1 MALAAALYRL
11 LLLLSVALLYD
22 QVTRRIPSR
31 LDPYQAPKAKLGLV
45 PVGTSETLARAGG
58 IDIIFVHGLGS
69 NPDTTWRAKRPLATT
84 DIPKKAPAESEEFVD
99 WVSEFLP
106 DDLPAVIQKN
116 VRIFYYNY
124 DSYWKRDA
132 LYTRLANLGDEL
144 LEHIRGIRSSDAER
158 SRHLV
163 FVGYSY
169 GGLVV
174 KQALVRAQASRD
186 LSHVS
191 EQTRAILFL
200 GTPHRGSSFSAWGW
214 LAAHALWLL
223 KPNLDI
229 LGSLEYDSTSLLD
242 LHRAFTGTTR
252 DTWRVYN
259 FFEQRPTQI
268 FRLWLIQWQQLC
280 VREPSATYDGPN
292 IRNIGV
298 PVDHSG
304 LNKFGSRSD
313 SYQAILSKLIEATA
327 SLADL
332 RIQHYAV
339 PFGRVHTYAER
350 AELSRKLEEKLRIR
364 HKEAQVPHAVALF
377 GLGGSGKSQ
386 LALDYTEKHRD
397 EYDSILWIDATNEET
412 TRLSFRRCAV
422 ELGLPEERARDQGSV
437 VTDTVVHKVLQWL
450 HDRAKADSRWFV
462 IIDNA
467 DDVSWGL
474 QKIMPKGESGSILIT
489 SQDEQST
496 GLVPEGC
503 EKIQVGAM
511 SPAESSALLLRHL
524 KMDAQSATKATQ
536 RGCEEVADKLG
547 HLALAVELAGAYIGN
562 DATPAQALLR
572 YIEDYDGHRDE
583 LLRMEYFHGLL
594 PTQKTIWTAWQTTL
608 DKITTKYGNLQAEL
622 LLMVLAQ
629 FRGTIIQDEMLRLAS
644 LGMSAVDAETA
655 EQSEDRMP
663 SDLQRFFLL
672 KMGKWDSFHYR
683 QARDI
688 LVRYSLLQQVEGE
701 WTGVTMH
708 NMVQWRARQN
718 NMSGRWQSW
727 YITIV
732 VAACRQLIAEQKPDF
747 RRHLVMHLPG
757 SGEVYSD
764 GARILSQRES
774 LVGTIL
780 GELFYYEGLWKDAE
794 SLFVEVMET
803 RKTKLGPDHPDTLT
817 AMANLASTY
826 RDQGRWADAE
836 SLQVQV
842 VETRKRKLGAEHPDT
857 LTIMANLASTY
868 WNQGRWTDAEL
879 LQVMEKFKK
888 KLGANHPDTL
898 TAMENLAF
906 TYWNQGRWT
915 DAESLEV
922 QVMETR
928 KTKLG
933 ADHPDTLR
941 IMANLASTYWKQ
953 GRWADAELL
962 YVQAMENFKRNLGV
976 DHPDTLRIMAN
987 LASTYR
993 DQGRWAD
1000 AESLQVQVVE
1010 TRKTKLGA
1018 DHPDTKAAMENL
1030 VLQYYSIHHQRPS
1043 PFLASPHQSLMCSN
1057 AGNAA

>member
-1 MALAAALYRL
+1 MVLAAAFYRL
-11 LLLLSVALLYD
+11 VLLLSVALLYE

-58 IDIIFVHGLGS
+58 VE
-69 NPDTTWRAKRPLATT
+69 
-84 DIPKKAPAESEEFVD
+84 KAAADSEEFVD

-106 DDLPAVIQKN
+106 NDLPAVIQQN
-116 VRIFYYNY
+116 IRIFYYNY

-132 LYTRLANLGDEL
+132 VHTRLANLGDEL
-144 LEHIRGIRSSDAER
+144 LEHIRGIRSSDAHWSKER
-158 SRHLV
+158 SRHLA

-200 GTPHRGSSFSAWGW
+200 GTPHRGSSFGTWGW
-214 LAAHALWLL
+214 LAAYAFWLL

-252 DTWRVYN
+252 DTWRIYN

-313 SYQAILSKLIEATA
+313 SYQAILSKLIEATV
-327 SLADL
+327 SLPDL
-332 RIQHYAV
+332 RKQHYAV
-339 PFGRVHTYAER
+339 PFGRVHTYTER

-364 HKEAQVPHAVALF
+364 HKKAHVPHAVALF

-397 EYDSILWIDATNEET
+397 EYDSILWIDATNEGT
-412 TRLSFRRCAV
+412 ARLSFRRCAAV
-422 ELGLPEERARDQGSV
+422 LGLPEERARDQGSV
-437 VTDTVVHKVLQWL
+437 VTDTVVHTVLQWL
-450 HDRAKADSRWFV
+450 HDRAKADSRWLV

-474 QKIMPKGESGSILIT
+474 QRIMPKGESGSILIT

-496 GLVPEGC
+496 WLVPGGC

-511 SPAESSALLLRHL
+511 SPAESSALLLQHL
-524 KMDAQSATKATQ
+524 QMDAQSATEATQ
-536 RGCEEVADKLG
+536 RRCEEVADKLG

-562 DATPAQALLR
+562 DAMPAQALLR
-572 YIEDYDGHRDE
+572 YIEDYDEHRDE
-583 LLRMEYFHGLL
+583 LLRMEHFHGLL

-608 DKITTKYGNLQAEL
+608 DKITTKHGDLQAEL

-655 EQSEDRMP
+655 DQSEDRMP
-663 SDLQRFFLL
+663 SELQRFFLL
-672 KMGKWDSFHYR
+672 KRGKWDSFYYR

-688 LVRYSLLQQVEGE
+688 LVRYSLLQQVE
-701 WTGVTMH
+701 
-708 NMVQWRARQN
+708 
-718 NMSGRWQSW
+718 
-727 YITIV
+727 

-757 SGEVYSD
+757 SREVYRD
-764 GARILSQRES
+764 GARTLSQREW
-774 LVGTIL
+774 LVGPIL
-780 GELFYYEGLWKDAE
+780 GQLYHDEGLWKDAE
-794 SLFVEVMET
+794 SLFVQVMET
-803 RKTKLGPDHPDTLT
+803 FKTKLGADHPESLK
-817 AMANLASTY
+817 AMGNLASTY
-826 RDQGRWADAE
+826 RNQGRWA
-836 SLQVQV
+836 
-842 VETRKRKLGAEHPDT
+842 
-857 LTIMANLASTY
+857 
-868 WNQGRWTDAEL
+868 
-879 LQVMEKFKK
+879 
-888 KLGANHPDTL
+888 
-898 TAMENLAF
+898 
-906 TYWNQGRWT
+906 

-933 ADHPDTLR
+933 ADHP
-941 IMANLASTYWKQ
+941 
-953 GRWADAELL
+953 E
-962 YVQAMENFKRNLGV
+962 
-976 DHPDTLRIMAN
+976 TLRIMAN

-993 DQGRWAD
+993 NQGRWAD
-1000 AESLQVQVVE
+1000 AESLEVQVME
-1010 TRKTKLGA
+1010 MSKTKLGA
-1018 DHPDTKAAMENL
+1018 DHPDTLRIMANLHYLRTCPASFPRAARNTLDEDRDVGPL
-1030 VLQYYSIHHQRPS
+1030 PAGTS
-1043 PFLASPHQSLMCSN
+1043 SLSHM
-1057 AGNAA
+1057 